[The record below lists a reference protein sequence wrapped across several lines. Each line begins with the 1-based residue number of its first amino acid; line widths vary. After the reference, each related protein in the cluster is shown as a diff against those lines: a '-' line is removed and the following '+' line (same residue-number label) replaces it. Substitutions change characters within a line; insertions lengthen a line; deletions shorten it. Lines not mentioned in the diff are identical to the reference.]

1 MIKILFVVLLLVLLF
16 GGGAK
21 MIVAGGAATLRIY
34 PGMGH
39 TGIVMAL
46 AAPFRSKGPVL
57 DEATDFLRGVTG
69 RRIAPA
75 EAAR

>member
-1 MIKILFVVLLLVLLF
+1 MHTQKESARRLAAAIEK
-16 GGGAK
+16 
-21 MIVAGGAATLRIY
+21 AGGAVTLRVY

-46 AAPFRSKGPVL
+46 AAPFQGRAPLL
-57 DEATDFLRGVTG
+57 DEATDFLRGVTA

-75 EAAR
+75 AEAAK